1 VSTRTPDGY
10 DMCPSCGHHTSAFA
24 GSCTVMV
31 PLFNQAGDLV
41 SIDYCGCDCYKAL
54 HGRSLLDGLFGES

>member
-1 VSTRTPDGY
+1 
-10 DMCPSCGHHTSAFA
+10 
-24 GSCTVMV
+24 MV